1 MAATVIPSR
10 GSYQGQDRFVL
21 GVLGGLRNGFFLD
34 SGASDGVR
42 GSNSE
47 LLEREY
53 GWRGIC
59 VEPNRKL
66 YEKLVGNRS
75 CVCLN
80 CCLYDREGEVEFLEA
95 AEVYGGIVQE
105 YDPAFR
111 SFAEAQA
118 AERRPEA
125 ADRQPV
131 IKMARTIG
139 SILEEHRAP
148 RVIDYWSLDTEGSEL
163 AILRSF
169 PFDEYRVRVLTVE
182 HNYSS
187 AREEIAALL
196 ARRGLHRVRSLG
208 IDDCYVWPDVA
219 ACPAW
224 RSRALARASRRW

>member
-1 MAATVIPSR
+1 MAPAVIPSR

-21 GVLGGLRNGFFLD
+21 GVLGELRNGFFLD

-66 YEKLVGNRS
+66 YEKLVRNRS

-80 CCLYDREGEVEFLEA
+80 CCLYDREGAVEFLEA
-95 AEVYGGIVQE
+95 AEVYGGIVEE

-111 SFAEAQA
+111 HFAEAQA

-131 IKMARTIG
+131 VKMARRIG
-139 SILEEHRAP
+139 SILKDHDAP

-169 PFDEYRVRVLTVE
+169 PFEEYRVRVITVE
-182 HNYSS
+182 HNYTST
-187 AREEIAALL
+187 RGKIAAFL
-196 ARRGLHRVRSLG
+196 ARRGFDRVGSLG
-208 IDDCYVWPDVA
+208 IDDCYVWSGTASTP
-219 ACPAW
+219 PW
-224 RSRALARASRRW
+224 RSRAWSRSSRR